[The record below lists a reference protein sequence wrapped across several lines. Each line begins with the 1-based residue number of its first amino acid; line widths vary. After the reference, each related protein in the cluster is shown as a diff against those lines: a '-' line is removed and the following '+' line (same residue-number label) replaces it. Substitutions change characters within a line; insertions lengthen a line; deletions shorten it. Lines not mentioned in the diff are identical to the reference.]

1 MSADI
6 NSNNSKLLAENVL
19 KRIQEYSDPKL
30 NVRPYFDA
38 TLEVTDNGNYIC
50 LLYTSPSPRDRG

>member
-30 NVRPYFDA
+30 NVKPYFDA
-38 TLEVTDNGNYIC
+38 TLEVTDNGNYIIQ
-50 LLYTSPSPRDRG
+50 SKRA